1 MKYLPSFIV
10 NYGNRS
16 ELQVIFLF
24 VLFAIIIAAA
34 YFVTFYVAKLQRK
47 SKDNNNLQII
57 EAISIG
63 PGKSIQIVRVGNQYV
78 VIGVTKGNIQLLQ
91 TLGSDDIEVNN
102 LMNNQ
107 SVIPFKDILNK
118 YKKEKPEDSGEDH
131 HEFKDEQ

>member
-10 NYGNRS
+10 GYSDRS

-34 YFVTFYVAKLQRK
+34 YYVTYYVAKLQQK
-47 SKDNNNLQII
+47 SKINNNLQII

-63 PGKSIQIVRVGNQYV
+63 QGKSIQIVRVGNEYV

-91 TLGSDDIEVNN
+91 TLGSDDINDYSDKN
-102 LMNNQ
+102 GQ
-107 SVIPFKDILNK
+107 SVIPFKEILNK
-118 YKKEKPEDSGEDH
+118 YKLGKSEDSGEDH
-131 HEFKDEQ
+131 HETKDEQ

>member
-1 MKYLPSFIV
+1 MKYLPSFIIE
-10 NYGNRS
+10 YSGNS
-16 ELQVIFLF
+16 EARVFFLF
-24 VLFAIIIAAA
+24 ILFAIIIVAA
-34 YFVTFYVAKLQRK
+34 YYVTYYVAKLQQK
-47 SKDNNNLQII
+47 TKHNNNLQII
-57 EAISIG
+57 EAISVG